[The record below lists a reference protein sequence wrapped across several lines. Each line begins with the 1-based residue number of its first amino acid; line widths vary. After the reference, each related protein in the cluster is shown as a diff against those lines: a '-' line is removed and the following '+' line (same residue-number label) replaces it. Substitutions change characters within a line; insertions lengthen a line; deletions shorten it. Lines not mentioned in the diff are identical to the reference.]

1 MRLYFIFG
9 TAFQS
14 LLSKAAEY
22 TAISFMVEIIKCYH
36 SEDDADKRFLLL
48 SLFVVSIFTFVLT
61 ILFPVIVFV
70 SLIFKPPEDTFYPLT
85 AHTVRLLMCADLR
98 LLSRYV
104 EKYAI
109 NYYGPLL
116 WWNQPTFITLSW
128 IKLIFEDL
136 VELIIQILFI
146 LYIHKENTG
155 LVMMTAIGFTGSSII
170 SSFITIY
177 LKETSELDH
186 VNLFWIKHFILYN
199 TTRGNDET
207 SNVSWSFQRST
218 SLSYVWNVGEGRRQ
232 SQTSY
237 ITSDIDMTMNHH
249 EYEES
254 KDQPLHTNDQGMST
268 RRQITFEHENQSYC
282 DENVYGANDD
292 HNSNNVSNIC
302 SEM

>member
-136 VELIIQILFI
+136 VELVIQILFI
-146 LYIHKENTG
+146 LYIHEKNTG

-218 SLSYVWNVGEGRRQ
+218 SLSYVWNVDEGRRQ

-237 ITSDIDMTMNHH
+237 VTSGIDMTVNHH

-254 KDQPLHTNDQGMST
+254 KDQPQHTNDQGMST

-282 DENVYGANDD
+282 DENVYTAKGD
-292 HNSNNVSNIC
+292 HERNVSNNY